1 LRRRRKESEMDEEMV
16 SQLEAALTPLL
27 GDDEELAKEVVAS
40 SRRSMGVELEDE
52 DVENILMMANQVS

>member
-1 LRRRRKESEMDEEMV
+1 MDEEVV

-40 SRRSMGVELEDE
+40 SRRSMGVELEDD